1 MTAPAAM
8 TRPDSAAARFD
19 YALKHARKRCTAP
32 DRPTPCYSADWPKE
46 NIALLDD
53 YRAWLLDGGTGPL
66 MVDQIYVPTA
76 GYALGL
82 SLKPVAEWDLET
94 DLQRALDYIHTR
106 RLSAISTKIRHNAL
120 EKFRHFLHQQRG
132 QRQIVFRE
140 PDLSRYQ
147 AGLPAWLIE
156 ALTRYQHLRQASWR
170 PARLGEAIRNF
181 WSNQTRLWRWVLTHY
196 PITSL
201 ADVRRQ
207 HLFDYTDDRLAAA
220 YSPKSINQDLR
231 AFQGLMLFLQEQDW
245 NVPRALLRVPALK
258 EPAALPRFLT
268 DEQIVKLRAVVEAHV
283 AQAPTAAQRRDA
295 LLDRAAFYV
304 MWQGGLR
311 LGEVE
316 ELRRDDLD
324 LPMRK
329 LMVRQGKG
337 RKDRAVFLAD
347 SAVSALQAY
356 LAVRGPGPSDY
367 VFLYRAEP
375 VEKDLLRSRI
385 RSAGERAGVKVS
397 PHMLRHTFGTQLVNA
412 GCPVTSIQ
420 KLLGHRDL
428 SSTLIYARVHDHT
441 VATDY
446 YSAMAR
452 IENDL
457 SCTPRPSDTQ
467 TRAELLKLAQQLAKP
482 QLRQPARL
490 ELVQQ
495 LRQILDGQSAS
506 P

>member
-1 MTAPAAM
+1 MTAPANV
-8 TRPDSAAARFD
+8 TGSTPAAARFD
-19 YALKHARKRCTAP
+19 YALKHARKRCSAP

-46 NIALLDD
+46 NIALLET
-53 YRAWLLDGGTGPL
+53 YRTWLLDGGTGTL

-82 SLKPVAEWDLET
+82 TLKPVAEWNLEA
-94 DLQRALDYIHTR
+94 DLQRALDYIHAQ
-106 RLSAISTKIRHNAL
+106 RLSAISTKIRHNAV

-140 PDLSRYQ
+140 PDLRRYQ

-181 WSNQTRLWRWVLTHY
+181 WSTHTRLWRWVLTHY

-207 HLFDYTDDRLAAA
+207 HLFDYTDHRLAAT

-231 AFQGLMLFLQEQDW
+231 AFQGLMLFLQGQDW
-245 NVPRALLRVPALK
+245 YVPRALLRVSMLK

-268 DEQIVKLRAVVEAHV
+268 DEQIAKLRATVEAHV
-283 AQAPTAAQRRDA
+283 AQAPTAAHRRDA
-295 LLDRAAFYV
+295 LLDQAAFYL

-311 LGEVE
+311 VGEVE

-347 SAVSALQAY
+347 SAISALQAY
-356 LAVRGPGPSDY
+356 LAVRGPGPSDHI
-367 VFLYRAEP
+367 FLYRAEP
-375 VEKDLLRSRI
+375 VEKDLLRSRM
-385 RSAGERAGVKVS
+385 RYAGERVGVKVS

-428 SSTLIYARVHDHT
+428 SSTLLYARVHDRT
-441 VATDY
+441 VAGDY
-446 YSAMAR
+446 YAAMAR

-457 SCTPRPSDTQ
+457 TCNSKPHHDQ
-467 TRAELLKLAQQLAKP
+467 THADLLKLARQLAQP

-490 ELVQQ
+490 ELVRQ
-495 LRQILDGQSAS
+495 LRRVLGDPSTS